1 MTPLGPVL
9 RSVVGVAAAAAGLWA
24 SRILADGDD
33 GAEAGAAPTVAG
45 QTQTI
50 DRPLDDL
57 TATTLTSTT
66 TTSTTTTTTTT
77 TVPPYQGWVDPT
89 SVGCTVVRAWGRS
102 RGCSPSAATR
112 PARSTAEVRARESLG
127 GLDPRDRVLQLSRGR
142 RDQGLVRFGLDRP
155 ALGVPA
161 AGIRRGRHGT
171 WWLAFGGYDRNVTFL
186 DPETGAEV
194 YGPYTTGDI
203 IKGSITVDPD
213 GYPLLYTGSRD
224 NNYHIVAIDRPEP
237 EALWKLNSDAVKP
250 TKWND
255 DWDGSGLIIDDYLFE
270 GGENSRF
277 FVVKLNRGYDTD
289 GLVTVDPEI
298 VFSTESWDAD
308 LLAATSNEMSIENSV
323 AISGDTV
330 YFANSNGLIQGWD
343 IGAITDGE
351 EPERVFRF
359 WAGEDV
365 DASLVI
371 DGDGMIYAGV
381 EYEKGR
387 ARAQELGQVLK
398 LDPSEPDDPLVWSVQ
413 ANVGI
418 KSGVWATP
426 ALHRDI
432 LIVAT
437 DDGRVLGLDRV
448 DGSQRWQLDLPGPL
462 WQSPVVVDDVLIQ
475 GDCNGV
481 MHGFDVSDTAV
492 TPTELWSVVLGEGC
506 LESTPAVWD
515 GGIYVGSRNGTFYAL
530 RDD

>member
-1 MTPLGPVL
+1 MH
-9 RSVVGVAAAAAGLWA
+9 RSVGFLVVSLIIAATAAGLWT
-24 SRILADGDD
+24 SRLLGDD
-33 GAEAGAAPTVAG
+33 GEEADAAPAVAG
-45 QTQTI
+45 RTMSVA
-50 DRPLDDL
+50 DD
-57 TATTLTSTT
+57 TYDSAVPTT
-66 TTSTTTTTTTT
+66 TTGPSTTMMTTTTL
-77 TVPPYQGWVDPT
+77 PPYDGWVDPT
-89 SVGCTVVRAWGRS
+89 SAGAPWSDLGAVEGLLTFRGNPTRTFYGRGVPENPAVVWTHEI
-102 RGCSPSAATR
+102 GCSNSPVGGVTKVWCGSGWTGQPSVFQPPASVGAATG
-112 PARSTAEVRARESLG
+112 A
-127 GLDPRDRVLQLSRGR
+127 
-142 RDQGLVRFGLDRP
+142 
-155 ALGVPA
+155 
-161 AGIRRGRHGT
+161 

-186 DPETGAEV
+186 DLETGAEV

-203 IKGSITVDPD
+203 IKGSVTVDPD

-224 NNYHIVAIDRPEP
+224 NNYHIVALDRPEP

-277 FVVKLNRGYDTD
+277 FIVKLNRGFDAD

-298 VFSTESWDAD
+298 VFSTESWDAE

-323 AISGDTV
+323 AISGNTV
-330 YFANSNGLIQGWD
+330 FFANSNGLIQGWN
-343 IGAITDGE
+343 IGAVGDGDV
-351 EPERVFRF
+351 PERVFRF

-365 DASLVI
+365 DASLIV
-371 DGDGMIYAGV
+371 DGDGMVYAGV

-398 LDPSEPDDPLVWSVQ
+398 LDPSQPEDPLVWNVQ

-437 DDGRVLGLDRV
+437 DDGRILGLDRV
-448 DGSQRWQLDLPGPL
+448 DGSQRWELRLPGPL

-481 MHGFDVSDTAV
+481 MHGFDVSDTTSV
-492 TPTELWSVVLGEGC
+492 PTELWSVVLGEGC
-506 LESTPAVWD
+506 IESTPAVWD

-530 RDD
+530 RDE